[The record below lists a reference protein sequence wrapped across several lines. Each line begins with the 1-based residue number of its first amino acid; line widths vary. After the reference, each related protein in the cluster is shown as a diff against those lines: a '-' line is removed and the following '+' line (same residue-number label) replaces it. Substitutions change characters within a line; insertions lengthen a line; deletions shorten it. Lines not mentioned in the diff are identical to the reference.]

1 MPMEMLTFLRLKD
14 DMQVLELIPGAV
26 AGKQRS
32 WGSCLKKK
40 DKLYMSIGT
49 NSVSAMIADKQGFS
63 TTEVISFHAITQST
77 MKKRRATVPEFSF
90 GIRTLEL
97 VLSFRN
103 VHNFDAVGRANLKAA
118 ALEALN

>member
-1 MPMEMLTFLRLKD
+1 MVE
-14 DMQVLELIPGAV
+14 
-26 AGKQRS
+26 
-32 WGSCLKKK
+32 
-40 DKLYMSIGT
+40 
-49 NSVSAMIADKQGFS
+49 
-63 TTEVISFHAITQST
+63 
-77 MKKRRATVPEFSF
+77 RRATVPEFSF

>member
-1 MPMEMLTFLRLKD
+1 ML
-14 DMQVLELIPGAV
+14 EE
-26 AGKQRS
+26 
-32 WGSCLKKK
+32 K
-40 DKLYMSIGT
+40 DKLCMSIGT

>member
-1 MPMEMLTFLRLKD
+1 ML
-14 DMQVLELIPGAV
+14 E
-26 AGKQRS
+26 
-32 WGSCLKKK
+32 KK

-77 MKKRRATVPEFSF
+77 IEERRANVSEFSF

-97 VLSFRN
+97 VLSF
-103 VHNFDAVGRANLKAA
+103 
-118 ALEALN
+118 